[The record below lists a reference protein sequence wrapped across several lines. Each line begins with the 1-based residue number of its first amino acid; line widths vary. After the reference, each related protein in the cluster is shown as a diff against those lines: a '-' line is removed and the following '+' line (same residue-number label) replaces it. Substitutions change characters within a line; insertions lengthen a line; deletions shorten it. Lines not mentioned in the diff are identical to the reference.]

1 MRKPTEEKRKELELR
16 DELERLVNSGIQ
28 DMSGLVQEARD
39 ILPSRVTNFM
49 DYDGVKVDSDSKAD
63 DIVDSIAEFYLD
75 KQIIQEIPYIQQKN
89 VVDKIT
95 VSNLLFQMKTAE
107 HAITKLL
114 EEIDNGN
121 LHPRTFEVLSSLQ
134 RSKMEIVKHLAQF
147 MVIMENNY
155 KSLKEDYRV
164 KKAEE
169 PLTLEQ
175 GEDDTYDENKNTF
188 QMRGGRHLIETIREA
203 IPERRASA
211 KPKDRLKDGEGE
223 SMEHQEG

>member
-1 MRKPTEEKRKELELR
+1 MRKPTEEKRRELELR
-16 DELERLVNSGIQ
+16 DELERLVNSDIQ
-28 DMSGLVQEARD
+28 DMTGLIEEARG

-49 DYDGVKVDSDSKAD
+49 DYDGVKIDSDTKAD

-75 KQIIQEIPYIQQKN
+75 RSIIQEIPYVQQKN

-155 KSLKEDYRV
+155 KSLKEDYRI
-164 KKAEE
+164 KKSEE
-169 PLTLEQ
+169 PLSLTE
-175 GEDDTYDENKNTF
+175 GEVIDNQPQDSY
-188 QMRGGRHLIETIREA
+188 QMRGSKQLVEA
-203 IPERRASA
+203 LRGVIPERKAA
-211 KPKDRLKDGEGE
+211 NKPKEDGERE
-223 SMEHQEG
+223 SLEHEEN

>member
-1 MRKPTEEKRKELELR
+1 MRKQTDEKKKELDAIKDLEKIVQGDIQDLSKLTEEAKR
-16 DELERLVNSGIQ
+16 
-28 DMSGLVQEARD
+28 
-39 ILPSRVTNFM
+39 ILPLKSTNSM
-49 DYDGVKVDSDSKAD
+49 DYDGVKIESDTKAD

-75 KQIIQEIPYIQQKN
+75 RGIINEIPYVKQKN

-121 LHPRTFEVLSSLQ
+121 LHPRTFEVLASLQ

-155 KSLKEDYRV
+155 KQLKEDYRV

-169 PLTLEQ
+169 PIMVEEGEQ
-175 GEDDTYDENKNTF
+175 IEEEKDTF
-188 QMRGGRHLIETIREA
+188 QIRGGKHLIETLRGV

-211 KPKDRLKDGEGE
+211 KPKETIKDDEGE
-223 SMEHQEG
+223 SLEY